1 MSAALLADAM
11 AALASLFSASP
22 ALSGVTITEGDAPS
36 AAGDPEFIV
45 VGHDG
50 SLAPDGSLAE
60 FTVSASF
67 STQFITGGSPPAQLE
82 TGRVNVVAVAQSGDA
97 TALAGRITRAQELL
111 AACDAACTDVTS
123 GTIVFD
129 SAGSGRLVTRQASAG
144 CAAILAF
151 VITYS
156 GPW

>member
-1 MSAALLADAM
+1 MTALLGDAM
-11 AALASLFSASP
+11 AALTAAFQASA
-22 ALSGVTITEGDAPS
+22 ALTGVTITQGDAPS
-36 AAGDPEFIV
+36 AAGDPEFVV

-50 SLAPDGSLAE
+50 SLAADGSLAE
-60 FTVSASF
+60 FTVSGSF
-67 STQFITGGSPPAQLE
+67 TTDFVTSGSPPGQLE

-144 CAAILAF
+144 CAASLA
-151 VITYS
+151 VVLTYS

>member
-1 MSAALLADAM
+1 MTALLGDAM
-11 AALASLFSASP
+11 AALTAAFQASA
-22 ALSGVTITEGDAPS
+22 ALTGVTITQGDAPS
-36 AAGDPEFIV
+36 AAGDPEFVV

-50 SLAPDGSLAE
+50 SLAADGSLAE
-60 FTVSASF
+60 FTVSGSF
-67 STQFITGGSPPAQLE
+67 TTDFVTSGSPPGQLE

>member
-1 MSAALLADAM
+1 MTALLGDAM
-11 AALASLFSASP
+11 AALTAAFQASA
-22 ALSGVTITEGDAPS
+22 ALTGVTITQGDAPS
-36 AAGDPEFIV
+36 AAGDPEFVV

-50 SLAPDGSLAE
+50 SLAADGSLAE
-60 FTVSASF
+60 FTVSGSF
-67 STQFITGGSPPAQLE
+67 TTDFVTSGSPPGQLE

-97 TALAGRITRAQELL
+97 TVLAGRITRAQELL

>member
-1 MSAALLADAM
+1 MTALLGDAM
-11 AALASLFSASP
+11 AALTAAFQASA
-22 ALSGVTITEGDAPS
+22 ALTGVTITQGDAPS
-36 AAGDPEFIV
+36 AAGDPEFVV

-50 SLAPDGSLAE
+50 SLAADGSLAE
-60 FTVSASF
+60 FTVSGSF
-67 STQFITGGSPPAQLE
+67 TTDFVTAGSPPGQLE